1 MPGFT
6 VTEWNHRMLTGLI
19 PEGGFCIDGTAGT
32 GRDTLYLSQAAGE
45 RGKVLAF
52 DIQQAALDM
61 TRQRLETAQ
70 CGGNTTLLL
79 DSHVHMDQYAQ
90 KGTVDAILF
99 NFGYLPGGDHKLA
112 TRPDT
117 SLEAVQKGLELLK
130 IGGVMSL
137 CVYSGGDTGFTE
149 RDTLLEF
156 AAGLNP
162 RKYLVIRSDFFNR
175 PNNPPIIL
183 LILPLKER
191 ENRTE

>member
-6 VTEWNHRMLTGLI
+6 VTEWNHRVLTGLI

-32 GRDTLYLSQAAGE
+32 GQDTLYLSRSVGE
-45 RGKVLAF
+45 KGKVLAF

-61 TRQRLETAQ
+61 TRQRLEQAQ
-70 CGGNTTLLL
+70 CLDNTTLLL

-99 NFGYLPGGDHKLA
+99 NFGYLPGGDHNLA

-130 IGGVMSL
+130 TGGIMSL
-137 CVYSGGDTGFTE
+137 CVYSGGDTGFAE
-149 RDTLLEF
+149 RDVLLEY
-156 AAGLNP
+156 AAELNP
-162 RKYLVIRSDFFNR
+162 KEFLVIRNDFFNR

-183 LILPLKER
+183 LIFPLKK
-191 ENRTE
+191 RTN

>member
-19 PEGGFCIDGTAGT
+19 REGGFCIDGTAGT
-32 GRDTLYLSQAAGE
+32 GQDTLYLSRAVGE
-45 RGKVLAF
+45 TGKVLAF

-61 TRQRLETAQ
+61 TRQRLEQAQ
-70 CGGNTTLLL
+70 CLDNTTLLL

-90 KGTVDAILF
+90 KETVDAILF
-99 NFGYLPGGDHKLA
+99 NFGYLPGGDHSLA

-130 IGGVMSL
+130 TGGVMSL
-137 CVYSGGDTGFTE
+137 CVYSGGDTGFAE
-149 RDTLLEF
+149 RDALLEY

-162 RKYLVIRSDFFNR
+162 REFLVIRNDFFNR

-183 LILPLKER
+183 LIFSLKKGGKLAE
-191 ENRTE
+191 